1 MSLETDMMTILWR
14 NGLIAIPI
22 ALAVVLLCRCVTLRP
37 STRHALWLLVLASFL
52 MPPALHS
59 WWNPVDWRASFAHA
73 VNEPPQA
80 HSHINV
86 PTIDA
91 PIRPVSPRPIPFAH
105 ETHVVLQDEAPRQSA
120 TSRDDKPIE
129 ADTEGLEPG
138 EFMAAAPPTR
148 ADSSLLDRINNDHAD
163 SALDP

>member
-1 MSLETDMMTILWR
+1 ISSIRGSRRPNESIETWARGTGDMSLETDLMTILWR

-80 HSHINV
+80 
-86 PTIDA
+86 
-91 PIRPVSPRPIPFAH
+91 
-105 ETHVVLQDEAPRQSA
+105 
-120 TSRDDKPIE
+120 
-129 ADTEGLEPG
+129 
-138 EFMAAAPPTR
+138 
-148 ADSSLLDRINNDHAD
+148 
-163 SALDP
+163 